1 MTAAGTPISEDEA
14 SVGRPLNSR
23 QYIEEAWEPCLIP
36 ADGELVSCNFNANP
50 ELGGEAAL
58 CVIPTHRLPV
68 VEDPVRMKVKPNVM
82 SEWLDRLTA
91 RGAGI
96 LLVHGKWF
104 DNMWTSA
111 AMATRGVD
119 YFSRIEARMAAAIDG
134 ALSRGWATPGRVVLM
149 GSSRHGFVTLEA
161 MARNPD
167 VSAGVAHQPVVY
179 WPRMREFQGMEGN
192 PVVMRHS
199 LNDLVDRLAPRPLY
213 IQTGY
218 ADERVGQDW
227 IEALIGPLSAEYE
240 RRGCTSRFTR
250 ELMPIPGH
258 DGTRVPV
265 AALDS
270 VVDWLCEQG
279 LLASEDDG

>member
-1 MTAAGTPISEDEA
+1 MAGWPGAVFVVMTE
-14 SVGRPLNSR
+14 RPLNSR
-23 QYIEEAWEPCLIP
+23 QYIEEAWEPCRIP
-36 ADGELVSCNFNANP
+36 VDGDLVSCNYNANP

-134 ALSRGWATPGRVVLM
+134 ALSREWATPGRVVLM
-149 GSSRHGFVTLEA
+149 GSSRHGFVTIEA

-167 VSAGVAHQPVVY
+167 VSAGVAHQPVVH
-179 WPRMREFQGMEGN
+179 WPRMREFQGMDGN

-199 LNDLVDRLAPRPLY
+199 LYDLVDRLAPRPLY

-218 ADERVGQDW
+218 SDMRVGQDW
-227 IEALIGPLSAEYE
+227 IEALIGPLAEEYE
-240 RRGCTSRFTR
+240 RRGCGSRFTR

-258 DGTRVPV
+258 DGTRVPIS
-265 AALDS
+265 ALDS
-270 VVDWLCEQG
+270 IVDWLCEQG
-279 LLASEDDG
+279 LLGGEDDE

>member
-1 MTAAGTPISEDEA
+1 MTAAGTPISDDEA
-14 SVGRPLNSR
+14 PARRPLNSR
-23 QYIEEAWEPCLIP
+23 QYIEEAWEPCRIPVDGDLI
-36 ADGELVSCNFNANP
+36 SCNFNANP
-50 ELGGEAAL
+50 DLGGRATL
-58 CVIPTHRLPV
+58 CVIPTHKLAV

-111 AMATRGVD
+111 SMAASGVD
-119 YFSRIEARMAAAIDG
+119 YFSRIEARMAAAVDG
-134 ALSRGWATPGRVVLM
+134 ALSRGWARPGRVVLM
-149 GSSRHGFVTLEA
+149 GSSRHAFVSLEV

-167 VSAGVAHQPVVY
+167 VSAGVAHQPVVH

-199 LNDLVDRLAPRPLY
+199 LYDLAGRFAPRPLY
-213 IQTGY
+213 IQTGLRRRARGPGLDRG
-218 ADERVGQDW
+218 ADRPPGGGVRAPG
-227 IEALIGPLSAEYE
+227 LRPSM
-240 RRGCTSRFTR
+240 FTR
-250 ELMPIPGH
+250 ELLPIPGH

-270 VVDWLCEQG
+270 VVDWLCDQG
-279 LLASEDDG
+279 MLEE

>member
-1 MTAAGTPISEDEA
+1 MTE
-14 SVGRPLNSR
+14 RPLNSR
-23 QYIEEAWEPCLIP
+23 QYIEEAWEPCRIP
-36 ADGELVSCNFNANP
+36 VDGDLVSCNYNANP

-91 RGAGI
+91 GGAGI

-149 GSSRHGFVTLEA
+149 GSSRHGFVTVEA

-167 VSAGVAHQPVVY
+167 VSAGVAHQPVVH
-179 WPRMREFQGMEGN
+179 WPRMREFRGMEGN
-192 PVVMRHS
+192 PVVIRHS
-199 LNDLVDRLAPRPLY
+199 LYDQVDRLAPRPLY

-227 IEALIGPLSAEYE
+227 IEALIGPLTEEYE
-240 RRGCTSRFTR
+240 RRGCGSRFTR

-258 DGTRVPV
+258 DGTRVPIS
-265 AALDS
+265 ALDS

-279 LLASEDDG
+279 LLGGEDDG

>member
-1 MTAAGTPISEDEA
+1 M
-14 SVGRPLNSR
+14 
-23 QYIEEAWEPCLIP
+23 
-36 ADGELVSCNFNANP
+36 DGELVSCNFNANP

-119 YFSRIEARMAAAIDG
+119 YFSRIEARMAAAIEG

-149 GSSRHGFVTLEA
+149 G
-161 MARNPD
+161 
-167 VSAGVAHQPVVY
+167 
-179 WPRMREFQGMEGN
+179 
-192 PVVMRHS
+192 
-199 LNDLVDRLAPRPLY
+199 RLAPRLRHPRGDG
-213 IQTGY
+213 QEPG
-218 ADERVGQDW
+218 RV
-227 IEALIGPLSAEYE
+227 
-240 RRGCTSRFTR
+240 RRGGAPAPSCTGR
-250 ELMPIPGH
+250 
-258 DGTRVPV
+258 
-265 AALDS
+265 A
-270 VVDWLCEQG
+270 
-279 LLASEDDG
+279 

>member
-1 MTAAGTPISEDEA
+1 MTAGTPISEDEA
-14 SVGRPLNSR
+14 SAGRPLYSR
-23 QYIEEAWEPCLIP
+23 QYIEDAWEPCLIP
-36 ADGELVSCNFNANP
+36 ADGDLVSCNFNANP
-50 ELGGEAAL
+50 ELGGQATL

-119 YFSRIEARMAAAIDG
+119 YFSRIEARMAAAIEG
-134 ALSRGWATPGRVVLM
+134 AQSRGWATPGRVVLM

-161 MARNPD
+161 MARNPA

-199 LNDLVDRLAPRPLY
+199 LYDLVDRLAPRPLY

-227 IEALIGPLSAEYE
+227 IEALIGPLTEEYE
-240 RRGCTSRFTR
+240 RRGCGSRFTR
-250 ELMPIPGH
+250 ELMPIRGH
-258 DGTRVPV
+258 DGTRVPIS
-265 AALDS
+265 ALDS

-279 LLASEDDG
+279 LLGSEDDG

>member
-1 MTAAGTPISEDEA
+1 MTVQNTPTVSEA
-14 SVGRPLNSR
+14 PTQRPLNSR
-23 QYIEEAWEPCLIP
+23 QYIEEAWEPCRILV
-36 ADGELVSCNFNANP
+36 DGDLMSCNFNANP
-50 ELGGEAAL
+50 ELGGRAAL
-58 CVIPTHRLPV
+58 CVIPTQALAV

-111 AMATRGVD
+111 SMATRGVD

-149 GSSRHGFVTLEA
+149 GSSRHAFVSLEV
-161 MARNPD
+161 MARNSD
-167 VSAGVAHQPVVY
+167 VSAGVAHQPVVH

-199 LNDLVDRLAPRPLY
+199 LYDLVDRFAPRPLY

-218 ADERVGQDW
+218 ADLRVGQDW
-227 IEALIGPLSAEYE
+227 IEALIAPLSAEYE
-240 RRGCTSRFTR
+240 RRGCGPRFTR
-250 ELMPIPGH
+250 ELLPIPGH

-270 VVDWLCEQG
+270 VVDWLCGQG
-279 LLASEDDG
+279 LLEGGDGG